1 MSRLPYYF
9 YTVYNFLYKLNI
21 PFLPKAL
28 MYINRILFGAYIP
41 PSAAIGAGTK
51 FSYGGSGVVV
61 HTRAKIGKNC
71 TIGPCSTIGGR
82 SKIYGVPRIGNNVYI
97 GGGSKILGD
106 IEIGDNVVIGA
117 NSVVIKSIESNSVAA
132 GIPARVIKENINIE
146 DYI

>member
-9 YTVYNFLYKLNI
+9 YTVYNFLYKLKI
-21 PFLPKAL
+21 PFLPKVL

-41 PSAAIGAGTK
+41 PSAIIGAGTR

-61 HTRAKIGKNC
+61 HARAKVGQNC

-117 NSVVIKSIESNSVAA
+117 NAVVINSIKSYCVAA
-132 GIPARVIKENINIE
+132 GIPAEIIKEDINIE